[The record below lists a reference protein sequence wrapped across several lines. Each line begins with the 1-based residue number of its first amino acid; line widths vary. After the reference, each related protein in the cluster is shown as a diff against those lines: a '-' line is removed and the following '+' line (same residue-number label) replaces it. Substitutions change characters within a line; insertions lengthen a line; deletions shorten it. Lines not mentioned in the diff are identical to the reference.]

1 MFAGKL
7 SCETAFPFKSPTT
20 RFEGE
25 RGKGRERGKG
35 ESGGG
40 KLNKNRGNCT
50 RTLT

>member
-25 RGKGRERGKG
+25 VARAETMRGEIERERIGIAKG
-35 ESGGG
+35 
-40 KLNKNRGNCT
+40 
-50 RTLT
+50 